1 MKGPTG
7 FVKIPKEASDEY
19 DKRWE
24 AIGNKLSTG
33 LQMKRVMD

>member
-7 FVKIPKEASDEY
+7 FVKILKNASEDY

-24 AIGNKLSTG
+24 AIENELSTG
-33 LQMKRVMD
+33 HQMKTIID

>member
-7 FVKIPKEASDEY
+7 FVKILKNASEDY